1 MSGSELNSATIRGD
15 LAAVEKLLADGAS
28 PDFSDASHNGARPL
42 HRCAWRGFPEIAEL
56 LLKYGAN
63 PNCKNAMGATPL
75 MNCAITNNP
84 AVAKVLLSHGADQKL
99 ANNEG
104 KTAFDIAKS
113 GSPAVAALLS

>member
-1 MSGSELNSATIRGD
+1 
-15 LAAVEKLLADGAS
+15 
-28 PDFSDASHNGARPL
+28 
-42 HRCAWRGFPEIAEL
+42 
-56 LLKYGAN
+56 
-63 PNCKNAMGATPL
+63 